1 MKKYHELA
9 VVKDGNKRV
18 GFLLKEGGAS
28 IVTPVQYVSE
38 DKFKK
43 LVSDNL
49 VQYFVSSTCDRGYD
63 LGYTDE
69 EMANLPPIY
78 NKINSIKD
86 YFKYDMVLRYG
97 ELIRAF
103 KGGIPYIYLSSGMR
117 ATPDCEDVYGGYVF
131 YANGFNYNAWMNSF
145 LSNMNYM
152 EVKLHQNLWAYQD
165 ICCSCSNCARFMCSF
180 EFLKV
185 IKNNK
190 SAYISCKGI
199 PITLEL
205 MGGKTIPADR
215 IKEVTKIL
223 EG

>member
-1 MKKYHELA
+1 MKKFHEVA

-28 IVTPVQYVSE
+28 TVTPVQYVSE

-43 LVSDNL
+43 LVSANL
-49 VQYFVSSTCDRGYD
+49 VQYFVPSTCDRGYD
-63 LGYTDE
+63 LGYTNE

-78 NKINSIKD
+78 NKISNIKD
-86 YFKYDMVLRYG
+86 YFKYDMVLRYE
-97 ELIRAF
+97 ELIRAI

-117 ATPDCEDVYGGYVF
+117 VLEYQDVYGGYVF

-145 LSNMNYM
+145 LNNMRSL
-152 EVKLHQNLWAYQD
+152 EVKLHQNLWTYQD
-165 ICCSCSNCARFMCSF
+165 ICCSCSNYARFMCSF

-185 IKNNK
+185 IKNSK
-190 SAYISCKGI
+190 SAYISCKGL
-199 PITLEL
+199 PISLEL
-205 MGGKTIPADR
+205 MDSRTISIDR
-215 IKEVTKIL
+215 IKEVTRIL